1 MSPFTHTWPVS
12 TSCRY
17 GKRGREDTE
26 IISVESSVTSI
37 SYAFSREINYSSPR
51 KYELSLR
58 NPAPIHPR
66 SFFFS
71 LPSDSPGLRRRIL
84 FCQFFFPCFIAESYR
99 PIAPVWYSGDRY
111 CLPRNSTP
119 DRSPRVTP
127 RWRGKRMKR
136 AHVVVRNPS
145 RTATALHGLLIFIS
159 CNIYR
164 GAIAVRRGG
173 KSRGFR
179 ERLRDIRW

>member
-66 SFFFS
+66 SFFFFSS
-71 LPSDSPGLRRRIL
+71 LRLS
-84 FCQFFFPCFIAESYR
+84 
-99 PIAPVWYSGDRY
+99 
-111 CLPRNSTP
+111 
-119 DRSPRVTP
+119 RVTP
-127 RWRGKRMKR
+127 ADTLLPIFFSR
-136 AHVVVRNPS
+136 ALSPR
-145 RTATALHGLLIFIS
+145 
-159 CNIYR
+159 
-164 GAIAVRRGG
+164 AIARLRQFDTRAIDIVCHEIRRPTGVLELHLGDGG
-173 KSRGFR
+173 KEWKGRTLWSAILLVRQ
-179 ERLRDIRW
+179 RLYTDS